1 MGFGAQRVH
10 HHKIRTVNHH
20 PATASGGPLPYPR
33 KKAAASYD
41 TPREE
46 TMSASATLEIR
57 SFIDARRMSAQQWML
72 TVLCFFIVLA
82 DGMDVAIMGFVAP
95 SIIGEWGISRPAFG
109 FVMGAAPIG
118 LAVGAILAGSSA
130 DWIGRR
136 RVLLASVLSFG
147 VCTLLTAM
155 TSDPMQ
161 MAILRFL
168 TGLGLGAA
176 MPNTTTLLSEYVPQ
190 RSKSFLLTTMF
201 TGFNFGS
208 ALIGFVAADLIP
220 LHGWR
225 AVLYFGAAIPLA
237 MFPVLY
243 ALLPESARYLVIR
256 NAARETIAAVLS
268 RISGS
273 DLRSYREFTL
283 NEEAV
288 TVKQPIAVLFTPAF
302 ALRTFTLW
310 MTYFMG
316 LLVIY
321 LTTSWLPVMMKDAG
335 MSIEQAA
342 NITAMFQLGGT
353 IGAVLVGLAMDRF
366 GANRVIATAYLL
378 GGLALVFLGLQGLH
392 SAALGAIVA
401 FVGFCMS
408 GGQTGLNAF
417 APGCYPTLARATGVS
432 WMLGVGRLGSI
443 LGSSIGG
450 VLLGFGWGVDGIFS
464 ALAAPACIAAAA
476 ILINGLVLRPAPFT
490 EAAHVR

>member
-1 MGFGAQRVH
+1 
-10 HHKIRTVNHH
+10 
-20 PATASGGPLPYPR
+20 
-33 KKAAASYD
+33 
-41 TPREE
+41 
-46 TMSASATLEIR
+46 MSASASLEIR
-57 SFIDARRMSAQQWML
+57 SFIDGRRMSVQQWTL
-72 TVLCFFIVLA
+72 TILCFLIVLA

-95 SIIGEWGISRPAFG
+95 PIIGEWSISRPAFG

-118 LAVGAILAGSSA
+118 LAVGAIFAGSSA
-130 DWIGRR
+130 DWFGRR

-147 VCTLLTAM
+147 VCTLLTAI
-155 TSDPMQ
+155 TRDPTE

-190 RSKSFLLTTMF
+190 RSKSFLLATMF

-208 ALIGFVAADLIP
+208 ALIGFVAADFIP

-225 AVLYFGAAIPLA
+225 SVLYVGGAIPFA
-237 MFPVLY
+237 MFPLLY
-243 ALLPESARYLVIR
+243 MLLPESARYMVVR
-256 NAARETIAAVLS
+256 NVAREKIAMVLS
-268 RISGS
+268 RISGA
-273 DLRSYREFTL
+273 DLKGCGEFTL

-288 TVKQPIAVLFTPAF
+288 TVKHPIAVLFTSGF

-310 MTYFMG
+310 VTYFMG

-321 LTTSWLPVMMKDAG
+321 LTTSWLPLMMKDAG
-335 MSIEQAA
+335 MSIDRAA
-342 NITAMFQLGGT
+342 NVTAMFQLGGT
-353 IGAVLVGLAMDRF
+353 VGAILVGLAMDRF
-366 GANRVIATAYLL
+366 GANRVIAAAYFL
-378 GGLALVFLGLQGLH
+378 GGSALVFLGIDGLQSAGL
-392 SAALGAIVA
+392 AAVVA
-401 FVGFCMS
+401 LVGFCMS

-450 VLLGFGWGVDGIFS
+450 VLLGFGWGFGGIFS
-464 ALAAPACIAAAA
+464 ALAVPACLAAAA
-476 ILINGLVLRPAPFT
+476 IMINSLSLRSAG
-490 EAAHVR
+490 